1 MFVICVYVCVCVRIC
16 VCICDFGSKND
27 KSEICVFVICV
38 CDFGPKNDKSDFGP
52 SMTGQGPRGLDGV
65 GLG

>member
-16 VCICDFGSKND
+16 VCVCDFGSKND
-27 KSEICVFVICV
+27 KSEIYVFVICV
-38 CDFGPKNDKSDFGP
+38 CDFGPKNDKSDFGLG
-52 SMTGQGPRGLDGV
+52 MTGQGPRGLDRA